1 MSPEEL
7 GKLFGT
13 VAILGGALVYVLGR
27 IAKGRKARGRR

>member
-7 GKLFGT
+7 GKLCGT

-27 IAKGRKARGRR
+27 IVKGHKARSRR